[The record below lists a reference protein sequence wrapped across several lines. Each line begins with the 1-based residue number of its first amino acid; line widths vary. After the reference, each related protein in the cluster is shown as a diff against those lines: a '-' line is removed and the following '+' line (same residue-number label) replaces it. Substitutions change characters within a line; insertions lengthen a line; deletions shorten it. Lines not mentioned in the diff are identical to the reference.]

1 MAVTGPAPWSA
12 EFSVA
17 MTCGALGAPG
27 QKGQY
32 PGCPCRSTSSPTMTQ
47 ERVIGSLRNS
57 MLSLGKQRQG
67 TTVNRG
73 TRLEARHL
81 RVVPFIGRY
90 FYVKVSRFWQSWQ
103 SALLFAIRDNR
114 FAARE

>member
-1 MAVTGPAPWSA
+1 MAVTGPAPWSG

-73 TRLEARHL
+73 QYQSRKVGAVRRSSNWDADCQNRRNCQNWKEQTKL
-81 RVVPFIGRY
+81 RANA
-90 FYVKVSRFWQSWQ
+90 KSS
-103 SALLFAIRDNR
+103 
-114 FAARE
+114 